1 MEATILKYTVIK
13 KAEQYNSYCDILWS
27 LLMES
32 DTNKDPR
39 LQDEIDLLDLLIES
53 WDEKHW
59 PRKELD
65 PVELIRAIME
75 VNQLK
80 AKDIASILGVTK
92 GLVSGILNYKRGL
105 SKGNIRI
112 LADHFKI
119 NQEALNRP
127 YELKGK

>member
-1 MEATILKYTVIK
+1 
-13 KAEQYNSYCDILWS
+13 
-27 LLMES
+27 
-32 DTNKDPR
+32 
-39 LQDEIDLLDLLIES
+39 
-53 WDEKHW
+53 
-59 PRKELD
+59 
-65 PVELIRAIME
+65 ME

-112 LADHFKI
+112 LANHFKI

-127 YELKGK
+127 YKLKT

>member
-1 MEATILKYTVIK
+1 MEVQLKYTVIK
-13 KAEQYNSYCDILWS
+13 TVEQYNKYCDILF
-27 LLMES
+27 
-32 DTNKDPR
+32 R
-39 LQDEIDLLDLLIES
+39 LAQEHEPNASSEIEEEMDLLYLLIHS

-65 PVELIRAIME
+65 PIELIRAIME

-112 LADHFKI
+112 LANHFKI

-127 YELKGK
+127 YKLKT